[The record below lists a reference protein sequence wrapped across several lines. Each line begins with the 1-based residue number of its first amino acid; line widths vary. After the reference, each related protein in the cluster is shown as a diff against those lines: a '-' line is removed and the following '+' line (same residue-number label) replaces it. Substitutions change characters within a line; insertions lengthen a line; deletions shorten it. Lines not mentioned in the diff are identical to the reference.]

1 MKTSPVVQTV
11 TTVTGTTIDL
21 TAAEA
26 RLLRNLLGG
35 LKQKT
40 RRGAVRKNGG
50 TKEQAQA
57 ANLLASDLWKAL
69 QADGFAKFGEE
80 VSTPDN
86 DSSVEEDYGDDPYL
100 DDDTDDVDF

>member
-1 MKTSPVVQTV
+1 MQTITQKQVVETV
-11 TTVTGTTIDL
+11 VGVNISL
-21 TAAEA
+21 SGEEA

-50 TKEQAQA
+50 SEEQAQA

-80 VSTPDN
+80 VSTPE
-86 DSSVEEDYGDDPYL
+86 SSEAEEEDYGDDPYL
-100 DDDTDDVDF
+100 DDYTDVDY